1 MEEKPLLVER
11 RDNVV
16 TLILNRP
23 EKKNSLS
30 PELVRLLL
38 QSLQELAADASVRA
52 VVIRGSGSEAFC
64 SGYDIRSLPAGSGN
78 NVHEKL
84 AKLNPVESLFQ
95 AVLNFPYPVIAM
107 VGGAAFGAGCELAIC
122 CDIRI
127 GSDATRMGMPPA
139 KLGLV
144 YPWSGLQRFIQT
156 IGLQSTREMFFTGR
170 TYEGMRLKE
179 LGLIDNIVAGDD
191 LECYTYRMAEEIAV
205 NAPLALKGTKRILNM
220 LLQSTPLQEGSRIEA
235 EAITSATF
243 ASEDLMEGQQA
254 FLQKR
259 KPEFQGK

>member
-1 MEEKPLLVER
+1 MR
-11 RDNVV
+11 NW
-16 TLILNRP
+16 
-23 EKKNSLS
+23 
-30 PELVRLLL
+30 
-38 QSLQELAADASVRA
+38 
-52 VVIRGSGSEAFC
+52 
-64 SGYDIRSLPAGSGN
+64 
-78 NVHEKL
+78 

-179 LGLIDNIVAGDD
+179 LGLIDNIVAGDV

-259 KPEFQGK
+259 KPKFQGK

>member
-1 MEEKPLLVER
+1 MEEKQLLVER

-84 AKLNPVESLFQ
+84 
-95 AVLNFPYPVIAM
+95 
-107 VGGAAFGAGCELAIC
+107 G
-122 CDIRI
+122 
-127 GSDATRMGMPPA
+127 
-139 KLGLV
+139 
-144 YPWSGLQRFIQT
+144 
-156 IGLQSTREMFFTGR
+156 
-170 TYEGMRLKE
+170 
-179 LGLIDNIVAGDD
+179 
-191 LECYTYRMAEEIAV
+191 
-205 NAPLALKGTKRILNM
+205 
-220 LLQSTPLQEGSRIEA
+220 
-235 EAITSATF
+235 
-243 ASEDLMEGQQA
+243 
-254 FLQKR
+254 
-259 KPEFQGK
+259 